1 MGQLQLPVDLQP
13 AHVLQRHRLDPGV
26 ADSD

>member
-13 AHVLQRHRLDPGV
+13 AHVLQRHRLDLGV